1 MVGVVSPEALEA
13 MRRVIGIDPGLAG
26 GIGVLDLGTDGG
38 REAFLYRVPILEYK
52 KAGRK
57 KREYDLPK
65 MRALLVNEARA
76 FSQVMVGIEA
86 QNPHPEEG
94 VVSAMRLGLGVG
106 FWQGLPAG
114 LELPYE
120 VVYPIVW
127 KKHHGLLRQPKA
139 MSQVLV
145 GRLFPRF
152 AQTRKVDE
160 GACEALLIA
169 VYVAS
174 HAGWL
179 GATPRFEPPG
189 EEQQGAFQL

>member
-1 MVGVVSPEALEA
+1 

-26 GIGVLDLGTDGG
+26 GVGVLDLLPDGR
-38 REAFLYRVPILEYK
+38 RETMLYRTPVIEYK

-57 KREYDLPK
+57 RREYDLSK
-65 MRALLVNEARA
+65 MRALLVELMPDYPTR
-76 FSQVMVGIEA
+76 VLVHVGIEA

-94 VVSAMRLGLGVG
+94 VISAYRLGLGVG
-106 FWQGLPAG
+106 FWEGLAAG

-120 VVYPIVW
+120 RVYPIVW

-139 MSQVLV
+139 MSQVFV

-152 AQTRKVDE
+152 AAMRKADE

-169 VYVAS
+169 TYVAA
-174 HAGWL
+174 HCGWL
-179 GATPRFEPPG
+179 GVTPKYNGPAPEQSAQS
-189 EEQQGAFQL
+189 EKEQQGVFQL